1 MRMITRADL
10 TLLQVLTL
18 LLVLTLAGTAPAL
31 ELTVLHVND
40 SHSWLDGTGD
50 TLTLDGQPT
59 SVRLGGWSRLARAVS
74 DVRATGGNIALL
86 HAGDA
91 VQGDL
96 YFMKYNGRPEME
108 LLDRLGFDAM
118 TLGNH
123 EFDRGS
129 AFLAKMLEYASLPIL
144 GANIDASA
152 EPLLAKRIKPS
163 ILLDY
168 DGDTVGVIGLTASD
182 TPALSSPGS
191 IRFGDEAAVARQRV
205 AELEAKGVN
214 KIILLTHVG
223 LARDMELAATVPGVD
238 LIVGGHSHSLL
249 ADPAAMQT
257 LGKTVDGDYPVLV
270 KGADGHEVPVV
281 TAWKWS
287 RVLGRIDVTFDDAG
301 RVTSAKGSPLL
312 LVADEFARKDSS
324 GSRVPLTGAD
334 RDASLAAVAE
344 SPVAAVVSEDTAIS
358 AYMTPFNAGVAA
370 MRRQVIGTALA
381 DLPHIRVPGMDT
393 SGLALPHGSLLAPL
407 VARSML
413 DKLAATGSPAD
424 MALLNAGAVRHGLDQ
439 GDITVGMAHT
449 LLPFNNTLVV
459 LEMTGS
465 QIRQALETGVD
476 RGDGAFPYVAGA
488 RYVADMTREPGQRV
502 RDVAVAGPDGAF
514 APLDP
519 ARVYRVVACSFLA
532 NGGDGYTVMNEVTNR
547 TDTGFVDAQAF
558 IDLVTRVKTLAP
570 PKSTG
575 VTYVP
580 AQ

>member
-1 MRMITRADL
+1 MRKIIHIGL
-10 TLLQVLTL
+10 IL
-18 LLVLTLAGTAPAL
+18 LLVLTLSRTAPAL
-31 ELTVLHVND
+31 ELTVLHIND

-50 TLTLDGQPT
+50 TVTLDGQPT
-59 SVRLGGWSRLARAVS
+59 SVRLGGWSRLARAVN
-74 DVRATGGNIALL
+74 DVRAAKPSVALL

-96 YFMKYNGRPEME
+96 YFMKYGGRPEME

-129 AFLAKMLEYASLPIL
+129 AFLAGMLDHASLPVL
-144 GANIDASA
+144 GANIDAAA
-152 EPLLAKRIKPS
+152 EPHLAKRIKPYV
-163 ILLDY
+163 LLDF

-191 IRFGDEAAVARQRV
+191 IRFGDETAAARQSV
-205 AELEAKGVN
+205 AELEARGVN

-223 LARDMELAATVPGVD
+223 LARDMELAASVPGVD

-249 ADPAAMQT
+249 ADPAAMKA

-270 KGADGHEVPVV
+270 AGADGHAVPVV

-301 RVTSAKGSPLL
+301 RVTSAKGSPTL
-312 LVADEFARKDSS
+312 LVADEFSRKDNS
-324 GSRVPLTGAD
+324 GTRSPLTGSD
-334 RDASLAAVAE
+334 REAALAAVAA
-344 SPVAAVVSEDTAIS
+344 SPVAAVISEDAPTA
-358 AYMTPFNAGVAA
+358 AYMAPFNAGVAA
-370 MRRQVIGTALA
+370 MRRQVIGMALA
-381 DLPHIRVPGMDT
+381 DLPHIRVPGVDE
-393 SGLALPHGSLLAPL
+393 SGLALPNGSLLAPL

-413 DKLAATGSPAD
+413 DRLAATASPAD

-439 GDITVGMAHT
+439 GNITVGMAYT
-449 LLPFNNTLVV
+449 LIPFNNTLFI
-459 LEMTGS
+459 LEMTGD
-465 QIRQALETGVD
+465 QIIQALETGVD

-488 RYVADMTREPGQRV
+488 RYVADMTRPPGHRV

-514 APLDP
+514 ASLDP
-519 ARVYRVVACSFLA
+519 ARVYRVVTYSFLA
-532 NGGDGYTVMNEVTNR
+532 NGGDGYTVMNEVANR

-558 IDLVTRVKTLAP
+558 IDFVARVKTLTT

-575 VTYVP
+575 VTYIP
-580 AQ
+580 AR

>member
-1 MRMITRADL
+1 MRTITHVGL
-10 TLLQVLTL
+10 IL
-18 LLVLTLAGTAPAL
+18 LLVLALAGTAPAL

-74 DVRATGGNIALL
+74 DVRAAKGSVALL

-96 YFMKYNGRPEME
+96 YFMKFGGRPEME

-129 AFLAKMLEYASLPIL
+129 AFLAEMLEYASLPML

-152 EPLLAKRIKPS
+152 VPQLARRITPYVLLEF
-163 ILLDY
+163 

-182 TPALSSPGS
+182 TPALSTPGPV
-191 IRFGDEAAVARQRV
+191 RFSDEAAVARQRV
-205 AELEAKGVN
+205 AELEARGVN

-249 ADPAAMQT
+249 ADPAAMKA
-257 LGKTVDGDYPVLV
+257 LGKTVDADYPVMV
-270 KGADGHEVPVV
+270 RGADGHDVPVV

-287 RVLGRIDVTFDDAG
+287 HVLGRIDVTFDDAG
-301 RVTSAKGSPLL
+301 RVTAAQGSPLL
-312 LVADEFARKDSS
+312 LVADEFSRKD
-324 GSRVPLTGAD
+324 GNGARVPLTGAD
-334 RDASLAAVAE
+334 REAALAAVAA
-344 SPVAAVVSEDTAIS
+344 SPVAAVVSEDTPTA
-358 AYMTPFNAGVAA
+358 AYIAPFNAGVAS
-370 MRRQVIGTALA
+370 MRRQVIGLA
-381 DLPHIRVPGMDT
+381 QANLPHIRVPGTDE
-393 SGLALPHGSLLAPL
+393 SGLNLPHGSLLAPL

-413 DKLAATGSPAD
+413 DRLAGTGSPAD

-439 GDITVGMAHT
+439 GDITVGMAYT
-449 LLPFNNTLVV
+449 LIPFNNTLFV
-459 LEMTGS
+459 LEMTGG

-488 RYVADMTREPGQRV
+488 RYVADMTKRPGQRV
-502 RDVAVAGPDGAF
+502 RDVAVAGPDGVF

-519 ARVYRVVACSFLA
+519 ARVYRVVTYSFLA
-532 NGGDGYTVMNEVTNR
+532 NGGDGYTVMNEVANR
-547 TDTGFVDAQAF
+547 TDTGFMDAQAF

-575 VTYVP
+575 VTYIP
-580 AQ
+580 AR

>member
-1 MRMITRADL
+1 MRTISHVGL
-10 TLLQVLTL
+10 IL
-18 LLVLTLAGTAPAL
+18 LLVLPLTGTAPAL

-40 SHSWLDGTGD
+40 SHSWLDGTND

-74 DVRATGGNIALL
+74 DVRAAKGRVALL

-96 YFMKYNGRPEME
+96 YFMKFGGRPEME

-129 AFLAKMLEYASLPIL
+129 AFLAGMLEYASLPVL

-152 EPLLAKRIKPS
+152 EAQLARRITPYV
-163 ILLDY
+163 LLDF
-168 DGDTVGVIGLTASD
+168 DGDRVGVIGLTASD
-182 TPALSSPGS
+182 TPALSSPGQ
-191 IRFGDEAAVARQRV
+191 IRFGDEAAAARQRV
-205 AELEAKGVN
+205 AELEANGVN

-249 ADPAAMQT
+249 ADPAAMKT
-257 LGKTVDGDYPVLV
+257 LGKTVDGDYPVMV
-270 KGADGHEVPVV
+270 RGADGHDVPVV

-301 RVTSAKGSPLL
+301 HVIGANGNPLL
-312 LVADEFARKDSS
+312 LVADEFSRRDGS
-324 GSRVPLTGAD
+324 GRRVPLAGAD
-334 RDASLAAVAE
+334 RDAALVAVAE
-344 SPVAAVVSEDTAIS
+344 SPVATVVSEDAPTA
-358 AYMTPFNAGVAA
+358 AYMIPFNAGVAA

-381 DLPHIRVPGMDT
+381 DLPHIRVPGTDEN
-393 SGLALPHGSLLAPL
+393 GLTLPHGSLLAPL

-413 DKLAATGSPAD
+413 DRLAGTGSPAD

-439 GDITVGMAHT
+439 GQITVGMAYT
-449 LLPFNNTLVV
+449 LIPFNNTLVV
-459 LEMTGS
+459 LEMTGG

-502 RDVAVAGPDGAF
+502 RDVTVAGPDGAF

-519 ARVYRVVACSFLA
+519 ARVYRVVTYSFLA

-558 IDLVTRVKTLAP
+558 IDFVTRVKTLAP
-570 PKSTG
+570 PLSTG
-575 VTYVP
+575 LTYVP